1 MNIRLNER
9 THIERLFQIRGGYI
23 FANFEG
29 HNKNRTQQLILESC
43 NIDIYNDPE
52 YNGKSQQRC
61 IEYIFEKCRP
71 QVIAKLLEH
80 MLKYY
85 LSLNGARNLDGDDE
99 VDIRMIQ
106 NTIERLR
113 SIPDTNLTFI
123 PSDLQS
129 MKEDIEDKI
138 NNNTPEL
145 ALSTLHTCAM
155 HFLKKACENH
165 NISIE
170 DEPALHSLVGKL
182 VKWYHD
188 NNVFQSEFP
197 YIAIKYSIS
206 IFEKFNAVRNNSSSA
221 HDNEL
226 LNKEEAFYVINIVT
240 ETLSYIDKLEK
251 HLKEKELMNIISPP
265 F

>member
-52 YNGKSQQRC
+52 YIGKSQQRC
-61 IEYIFEKCRP
+61 IEHIFEKCRP
-71 QVIAKLLEH
+71 QVIANLLGN
-80 MLKYY
+80 MLEYY
-85 LSLNGARNLDGDDE
+85 FSLNGARNLDGDEE

-106 NTIERLR
+106 KTIVRLR
-113 SIPDTNLTFI
+113 NIPDTDLTFI
-123 PSDLQS
+123 PSDLQA
-129 MKEDIEDKI
+129 MREDIEDKI
-138 NNNTPEL
+138 NNNNPEL
-145 ALSTLHTCAM
+145 ALSTLHTCAL
-155 HFLKKACENH
+155 HFLKKSCENH
-165 NISIE
+165 NIPIE
-170 DEPALHSLVGKL
+170 DKPTLHSLVGKL
-182 VKWYHD
+182 ANWYRD

-197 YIAIKYSIS
+197 YIAIKCSNS

-226 LNKEEAFYVINIVT
+226 LNKEEAFYVINIVS
-240 ETLSYIDKLEK
+240 ETLSDLDKLEK
-251 HLKEKELMNIISPP
+251 HLKEKELLAFISPP